1 MIPRNVTRVAVL
13 AALAAGAF
21 AIYYQQPPVGQCVD
35 LELVAQEPDDAGRA
49 RPVQHAYRYCNLTGA
64 DAAIPGEGVV
74 WSSAPFAAPGGS
86 KDGLSKLSAREERA
100 TSCACR
106 CKTGPGNGCRVRT
119 DAGLVAAPMGQ
130 TLAPGSWSGPCCVT
144 PCVESEARE
153 SAGGPGALLPQE
165 CR

>member
-1 MIPRNVTRVAVL
+1 MNKWIAASL

-21 AIYYQQPPVGQCVD
+21 ALFYQQPTVGQCVD
-35 LELVAQEPDDAGRA
+35 LERVAPEADDAGR
-49 RPVQHAYRYCNLTGA
+49 PVPRQQAWRWCNLNGT

-74 WSSAPFAAPGGS
+74 WASAPFPAPGGS
-86 KDGLSKLSAREERA
+86 KDGLQKLSAREERA

-106 CKTGPGNGCRVRT
+106 CKSRPGNGCRVRT
-119 DAGLVAAPMGQ
+119 DGGLVTAPMGQ

-153 SAGGPGALLPQE
+153 AAGGPGALLNSE